1 MNTTAAT
8 STAATT
14 ATTSTTKT
22 HAARRRAAR
31 TRIAGKQTF
40 VRAIQ
45 SEWVKIRTLR
55 STWITSG
62 IAVAITTLFGTGLAA
77 AFASQPDYAEGAKH
91 QITAGSAFG
100 LIVMAVLGSLII
112 TGEYS
117 SGQIRSSLAAV
128 PSRVRL
134 LLAKAIVS
142 ALLAFVIGAASTL
155 LSWAISYPFMKG
167 NAGSLADMEYL
178 GHIWG
183 TGLAF
188 AGVALMAMGLGYI
201 LRSTA
206 GAITVVVTVLFV
218 IDIPLS
224 IMSMKWEWVNQ
235 IRGLEPLTLS
245 NALTDPFSLAN
256 TWGVPDT
263 TFFLE
268 HWQALLVFGAWA
280 VVPLAIGA
288 AMFSRRD
295 A

>member
-1 MNTTAAT
+1 MSTTAVTSPAAAT
-8 STAATT
+8 ST
-14 ATTSTTKT
+14 TK
-22 HAARRRAAR
+22 APAVRRRAAR

-40 VRAIQ
+40 GRVLK

-62 IAVAITTLFGTGLAA
+62 IAVAITTLFGTGLAI
-77 AFASQPDYAEGAKH
+77 AFTSQPRYAESAKH

-100 LIVMAVLGSLII
+100 LIVVAVLGALII

-128 PSRVRL
+128 PSRGRL
-134 LLAKAIVS
+134 LLAKAIAS
-142 ALLAFVIGAASTL
+142 ALLAFTIGAVSTF

-178 GHIWG
+178 GHVWG

-188 AGVALMAMGLGYI
+188 AGVALLAMGMGYI

-218 IDIPLS
+218 IDIPLNL
-224 IMSMKWEWVNQ
+224 MSLKWEWVNHL
-235 IRGLEPLTLS
+235 RGLEPLVVSGALS
-245 NALTDPFSLAN
+245 DPFSLA
-256 TWGVPDT
+256 TEWGAPDNIYL
-263 TFFLE
+263 LE
-268 HWQALLVFGAWA
+268 HWQAVLVFGAWA
-280 VVPLAIGA
+280 LVPMVIGA
-288 AMFSRRD
+288 IVFFRRD